1 MKENLHGE
9 RIEADIEG
17 ILMFILV
24 IHIVIF
30 FGGGGRQSVLKR
42 PESMQNTL
50 ETTTSG
56 YLASEVLRRRAT
68 RWQCGPSSQGGVLSR
83 GAVRD

>member
-1 MKENLHGE
+1 MKGNLHGE

-30 FGGGGRQSVLKR
+30 RGGGRAKG
-42 PESMQNTL
+42 PE
-50 ETTTSG
+50 
-56 YLASEVLRRRAT
+56 AT
-68 RWQCGPSSQGGVLSR
+68 GIHAVP
-83 GAVRD
+83 GAEYTRNNDLWIFG